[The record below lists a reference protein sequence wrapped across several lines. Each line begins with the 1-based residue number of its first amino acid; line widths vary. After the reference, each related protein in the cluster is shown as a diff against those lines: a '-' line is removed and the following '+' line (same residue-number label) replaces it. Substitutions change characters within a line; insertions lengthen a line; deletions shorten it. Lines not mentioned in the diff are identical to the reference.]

1 MNRKKKRK
9 NAIRWFPVVF
19 LILCIVAGYGIWNQ
33 MIAVHAY
40 ESATASRS
48 RTYPNGYYDIL
59 ISGPSGTE
67 RMNLYFTYSGS
78 EITQDDF
85 NNASRTISI
94 KRGYSNNGVFVAES
108 SGVYG
113 AKLLTTSVKTSKNSA
128 GNYARLK
135 FNISFNQPA
144 HQQYSSVTGEKINA
158 LSSTINTGTLN
169 YSASSGAHSSS
180 SRTVTVACDVSVYAT
195 GIVTFKSGSKFYR
208 YWNSY
213 TQCNLKKNNYILSYN
228 ANGGSVSATSKIVA
242 CGGTYGTLP
251 SAWRTGYSL
260 KGWNNQSNGSGS
272 WANSSWV
279 VCSGNHT
286 VYAIWTPKQYTIAY
300 DGNGADSGS
309 MQSTTATYDSN
320 VTLAG
325 NGFTKKGYAFLG
337 WSTDAGATSAAY
349 TNGQTFPWKQDGN
362 MTLYAVWSKD
372 NYEVEL
378 YGNGASGEKR
388 TETIK
393 YGQASA
399 LPKNKFERS
408 GYTFLGWSTKEDALL
423 PEYTDEQAV
432 TNLCD
437 AGDTFSLYAIWKKT
451 DGSFDLTNIIHD
463 EGMFNGSV
471 ELKGQNG
478 TEFLRE
484 WIDST
489 YARIDKPN
497 TPGYFSSRY

>member
-1 MNRKKKRK
+1 MILVTTVILVAVGILYSQR
-9 NAIRWFPVVF
+9 NAH
-19 LILCIVAGYGIWNQ
+19 GYTTETPGK
-33 MIAVHAY
+33 
-40 ESATASRS
+40 S
-48 RTYPNGYYDIL
+48 RTYTNGYGYFTVT
-59 ISGPSGTE
+59 GQSGTST
-67 RMNLYFTYSGS
+67 MQILFQCSGLGS
-78 EITQDDF
+78 SVTQGTF
-85 NNASRTISI
+85 NNKSRKVTM
-94 KRGYSNNGVFVAES
+94 
-108 SGVYG
+108 
-113 AKLLTTSVKTSKNSA
+113 SVKSGGGGAYNLKLATSSANTYKNA
-128 GNYARLK
+128 NGNYTVMDLK
-135 FNISFNQPA
+135 ISYTVPA
-144 HQQYSSVTGEKINA
+144 HQQESGQTVDSPNAYDVKATSGTTGH
-158 LSSTINTGTLN
+158 
-169 YSASSGAHSSS
+169 SASERTITRTIQVSAYAIGLSTHTDQHIRTFN
-180 SRTVTVACDVSVYAT
+180 SRR
-195 GIVTFKSGSKFYR
+195 TF
-208 YWNSY
+208 
-213 TQCNLKKNNYILSYN
+213 TQKKNNYTLFYN
-228 ANGGSVSATSKIVA
+228 ANGGSVSTASKTVA

-272 WANSSWV
+272 WANSSWM

-309 MQSTTATYDSN
+309 MQSTTATYDAN

-337 WSTDAGATSAAY
+337 WSTNAGATSAAY

-378 YGNGASGEKR
+378 YGNGASGAKR
-388 TETIK
+388 TEIIK

-408 GYTFLGWSTKEDALL
+408 GYTFLGWCTKEDALL

-437 AGDTFSLYAIWKKT
+437 AGDTCSLYAVWKKT

-484 WIDST
+484 WVDST

-497 TPGYFSSRY
+497 APGYFSSRY